1 MRKSVEER
9 SRSISSKNF
18 VVGRHFRSGHPEVAN
33 QALTSM
39 KQVHFTHCRSS
50 KYWHFSQISIRF
62 LKISGVT
69 MADLPAILTA
79 AALDSSRARRNG
91 DFQLICIAVH
101 CSTTDSQW
109 KTRPQA
115 GFRSLFW
122 FLLCYFGFF
131 LPEDRVVVVAVIL
144 GGWWH
149 DGFFRVSPARWCT
162 VAHLAEKNPGL

>member
-79 AALDSSRARRNG
+79 AALDSSKARRNG
-91 DFQLICIAVH
+91 DFQLICIVVDGEPIICTCQELIFDGASIPAKLHQRVQSLQH
-101 CSTTDSQW
+101 LSEGGPSSGIALRCGCRPSTC
-109 KTRPQA
+109 RP
-115 GFRSLFW
+115 
-122 FLLCYFGFF
+122 
-131 LPEDRVVVVAVIL
+131 
-144 GGWWH
+144 
-149 DGFFRVSPARWCT
+149 T
-162 VAHLAEKNPGL
+162 VCFASSEL

>member
-1 MRKSVEER
+1 MMDCSIRAMRKSVEER

-69 MADLPAILTA
+69 VADLPAILTA
-79 AALDSSRARRNG
+79 AALDSSKARRNG
-91 DFQLICIAVH
+91 DFQLICIVVDGESIIRTCQELIFDGASTQATHLQRDLFLRRLLEGGPWFGIDPRYGCRPSVCRLMA
-101 CSTTDSQW
+101 CSS
-109 KTRPQA
+109 
-115 GFRSLFW
+115 F
-122 FLLCYFGFF
+122 Y
-131 LPEDRVVVVAVIL
+131 
-144 GGWWH
+144 GW
-149 DGFFRVSPARWCT
+149 
-162 VAHLAEKNPGL
+162 